1 MTSSEDLHVFSNLKR
16 HLKDTVSFEG
26 HSLHSF
32 QNRLVVDCLR
42 KVPSDELIRE
52 QRRIDDANNLGFQV
66 CAVHCSRHY

>member
-16 HLKDTVSFEG
+16 HLKDRS
-26 HSLHSF
+26 HSF